1 MKNKIFYF
9 FILLLLTNCGFTPM
23 YDGGKKLD
31 YNIIISSKEGDKLI
45 NNLISDE
52 ILRFSNSDSQNKIIV
67 KINSTYN
74 KIVLT
79 KNSKGS
85 VTDYR
90 IDMVANFEIQDKTK
104 INNIIFKDK
113 QDIRN
118 NSDIFE
124 QKNVEDITK
133 RNFAISAADRFKL
146 ALLD

>member
-1 MKNKIFYF
+1 MKKNIFYF
-9 FILLLLTNCGFTPM
+9 FIILLVTNCGFTPM
-23 YDGGKKLD
+23 YDGGEKLD
-31 YNIIISSKEGDKLI
+31 YHILISSKEGERLI

-52 ILRFSNSDSQNKIIV
+52 VLRLSNPDSQNKIIV
-67 KINSTYN
+67 KISSTYN

-79 KNSKGS
+79 KTSKGS

-90 IDMVANFEIQDKTK
+90 IDMVANFEIRDKTEV
-104 INNIIFKDK
+104 NNVIFKDK
-113 QDIRN
+113 QDIKN

-133 RNFAISAADRFKL
+133 RNFAISAADRFRL

>member
-1 MKNKIFYF
+1 
-9 FILLLLTNCGFTPM
+9 M
-23 YDGGKKLD
+23 YDGREKLD
-31 YNIIISSKEGDKLI
+31 YHILISSKEGERLI

-52 ILRFSNSDSQNKIIV
+52 ILRLSNPDSQNKIVV
-67 KINSTYN
+67 KMSSTYN

-90 IDMVANFEIQDKTK
+90 IDMVANFEIRDKTEV
-104 INNIIFKDK
+104 NNVIFKDK
-113 QDIRN
+113 QDIKN

-133 RNFAISAADRFKL
+133 RNFAISAADRFRL

>member
-1 MKNKIFYF
+1 
-9 FILLLLTNCGFTPM
+9 M

-52 ILRFSNSDSQNKIIV
+52 ISRFSNSDSQNKIII

>member
-1 MKNKIFYF
+1 MKKNIFYF
-9 FILLLLTNCGFTPM
+9 FIILLLTNCGFTPM

-31 YNIIISSKEGDKLI
+31 YHIIISSKEGERLI

-52 ILRFSNSDSQNKIIV
+52 VSRLSNPNSQNKIIV
-67 KINSTYN
+67 KISSTYN

-90 IDMVANFEIQDKTK
+90 IDMVANFEIRDEKEV
-104 INNIIFKDK
+104 NNVIFKDK
-113 QDIRN
+113 QDIKN